1 MQQDHNIN
9 IIIIDD
15 HPLVLQGFR
24 YLLKDLKGLTVTG
37 CFTSAQDSLD
47 FLSGHDADIVLLDIN
62 LPDLSGIDL
71 CSEIKKI
78 SPFSR
83 IIAISNNNERS
94 MITRMLQNGA
104 SGYILKNASTEEL
117 MRCITDA
124 LSGKLVLSRDVQQVL
139 AQPDLRELK
148 ITPRLTRREKE
159 ILKLIAAGNTTI
171 EMADQLF
178 ISPLTV
184 ETHRRNLMQKFEVSN
199 APALIRIASEHQ
211 LL

>member
-1 MQQDHNIN
+1 MHQDNNIS

-24 YLLKDLKGLTVTG
+24 YLLKDLKGLNVIG
-37 CFTSAQDSLD
+37 CFTSARDSLD

-117 MRCITDA
+117 MHCITDA
-124 LSGKLVLSRDVQQVL
+124 LSGKLVLSRDVQQIL

-159 ILKLIAAGNTTI
+159 ILKLIAAGNTTT